1 MGSGGIPHN
10 LKAEKYVIF
19 DRLSEDL
26 SFSDNSEGLLK
37 KKKKKKKKGSHI
49 KILNIRS

>member
-37 KKKKKKKKGSHI
+37 KKKKKKKGSHI